1 MKDPTIYSVFL
12 WAFTV
17 LLIARVAGQLIV
29 ATSAPR
35 WLPPMEQWQSGLL
48 PYPVLV
54 AGQAVVLTLMIWISI
69 DFARG
74 TGFWLAPHPALGRAA
89 LWWSYLYF
97 AAMVVRY
104 VRRMARR
111 PDQRWLGGTIPIVF
125 HSFVAAFQWTFA
137 TFHASARR

>member
-1 MKDPTIYSVFL
+1 MYSVFL
-12 WAFTV
+12 WTFTV

-104 VRRMARR
+104 VRPHDAPAGSALARR
-111 PDQRWLGGTIPIVF
+111 D
-125 HSFVAAFQWTFA
+125 HSDRLSLVRRRVPVDVRDVSRRVRYAAA
-137 TFHASARR
+137 V